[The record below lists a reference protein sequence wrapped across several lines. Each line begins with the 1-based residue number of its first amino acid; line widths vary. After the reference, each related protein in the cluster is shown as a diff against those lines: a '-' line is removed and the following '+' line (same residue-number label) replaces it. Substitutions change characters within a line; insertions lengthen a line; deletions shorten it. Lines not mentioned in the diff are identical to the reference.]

1 MMVMPETQV
10 SQAERCRVIAE
21 RVMGLSVVMGEV
33 DGVRVEKPYQ
43 WPFARTTRG
52 GLAEIPDYF
61 TDPAAMVEVMEKLPT
76 FERMARGDDGN
87 TQVWLCVANQ
97 IAYVGYT
104 PMEAV
109 AEAAYQ
115 WSVAS
120 VTPPADASS
129 SSAP

>member
-1 MMVMPETQV
+1 MMRAMLETAV
-10 SQAERCRVIAE
+10 SRSEKCRMIAE
-21 RVMGLSVVMGEV
+21 KVMGWDWIRRFDDGRWHGSRPDSSRERLVVV
-33 DGVRVEKPYQ
+33 P
-43 WPFARTTRG
+43 
-52 GLAEIPDYF
+52 IPDYF